1 MADIIGDG
9 FNNLLNGTVSADSIK
24 GMSGSDT
31 IYGGDGNDIL
41 DGDDI
46 NNIWAVMGNDSMIGG
61 TGDDTYIVNNSLDAI
76 VEYVGGG
83 IDTVKSSIQY
93 TLGDYLENLT
103 LIDSNNINGYGNS
116 SNNVVKGN
124 SGNNTLYGYAGNDT
138 LDGGGGGNDGS
149 DTLYGGTGDD
159 IYYIYNDTDADTI
172 IEDIYGGYDYIE
184 TYKRLAAPT
193 NVEAM
198 ILLGTSNYGLT
209 GNNQDNYL
217 MGNSGNNDLTDY
229 AGNDTLDGGSGADT
243 MIGGTGDDIYYVDD
257 VNDVVTEDADA
268 GYDEIITSVNYTLVA
283 NVEKLTVTGSG
294 DINITGN
301 ANANTLT
308 GNDGANSISGLAG
321 NDTLDG
327 GIDIDSMSGGTGDDV
342 YYVDNVNDI
351 VTENLDEGTD
361 YIGTFITYTL
371 SDNVE
376 GLILLGDS
384 SINGTGN
391 ALDNYIDG
399 NLGNNTLNGGLG
411 DDEINGYYGSNIL
424 NGDAGNDMLYVYNAE
439 GIYSGNSTLNGGADN
454 DTLYGYNGSHSLLG
468 EAGDD
473 IYYVDDVNDVITENL
488 DEGTDTAYSNIEY
501 TLGSNVEN
509 LTLTGT
515 SNIRGY
521 GNSLNNLII
530 GNSGNNSMYTYGGD
544 DTIYGGAGNDVI
556 ASYGGND
563 MIYGEDGDDTVSGST
578 ENDTIYGGI
587 GNDVLSGGSGNDLLD
602 GGEGIDTL
610 TGGTDNDTYHIDNIG
625 DVVTENLNEGTDAV
639 NSSITYT
646 LGNNVENL
654 TLTGTSNING
664 YGNSLANLIIG
675 NGTNNTLVGYAGN
688 DTIHGGAGNDSI
700 SGSTDIDILYGED
713 GNDLITGSYGN
724 DTLDGGTGDDKLCGG
739 QDNDY
744 YYTGIGNDTLMDSS
758 EIDYL
763 DLSNQAYTGTT
774 FTAIDASSVT
784 GLYTNDPDTNVDALK
799 ITFDESNSV
808 TIYSYFDNTQAS
820 IDLTTGLESYTGEFG
835 AWNIET
841 LRFSDKTLSSTTY
854 ILDSNEQNL
863 TLIGNSSINGT
874 GNDLNNTIEGNIGN
888 NVLDGGTGS
897 DSMSGET
904 GNDTYY
910 IDNVS
915 DVITENLDE
924 GTDTAYSNIEYTLGS
939 NVENLTLTGT
949 SNIRGYGNSLN
960 NLIIG
965 NSGNNSMYT
974 YGGDDT
980 IYGGAGNDVI
990 ASYGGND
997 MIYGEDGDDTVSGS
1011 TENDTIYGGI
1021 GNDVLSGGSGND
1033 LLDGGEGIDT
1043 LTGGTNNDTLIGG
1056 TNDDKY
1062 MFYSGDGIDTINDSS
1077 GTLDEINFESDVSR
1091 TNIALYYDSTTGDL
1105 LIDYGSTAGNDKISF
1120 VDYNYNT
1127 DNSLERIE
1135 DGDGYYLGITEI
1147 NNIIAEISSYNAN
1160 NDPDLLSAEDVKNN
1174 STLMTYIS
1182 GQWQS

>member
-1 MADIIGDG
+1 
-9 FNNLLNGTVSADSIK
+9 
-24 GMSGSDT
+24 
-31 IYGGDGNDIL
+31 
-41 DGDDI
+41 
-46 NNIWAVMGNDSMIGG
+46 
-61 TGDDTYIVNNSLDAI
+61 
-76 VEYVGGG
+76 
-83 IDTVKSSIQY
+83 
-93 TLGDYLENLT
+93 
-103 LIDSNNINGYGNS
+103 
-116 SNNVVKGN
+116 
-124 SGNNTLYGYAGNDT
+124 
-138 LDGGGGGNDGS
+138 
-149 DTLYGGTGDD
+149 
-159 IYYIYNDTDADTI
+159 
-172 IEDIYGGYDYIE
+172 
-184 TYKRLAAPT
+184 
-193 NVEAM
+193 
-198 ILLGTSNYGLT
+198 
-209 GNNQDNYL
+209 
-217 MGNSGNNDLTDY
+217 
-229 AGNDTLDGGSGADT
+229 
-243 MIGGTGDDIYYVDD
+243 
-257 VNDVVTEDADA
+257 
-268 GYDEIITSVNYTLVA
+268 
-283 NVEKLTVTGSG
+283 
-294 DINITGN
+294 
-301 ANANTLT
+301 
-308 GNDGANSISGLAG
+308 
-321 NDTLDG
+321 
-327 GIDIDSMSGGTGDDV
+327 
-342 YYVDNVNDI
+342 
-351 VTENLDEGTD
+351 
-361 YIGTFITYTL
+361 
-371 SDNVE
+371 
-376 GLILLGDS
+376 
-384 SINGTGN
+384 
-391 ALDNYIDG
+391 
-399 NLGNNTLNGGLG
+399 
-411 DDEINGYYGSNIL
+411 
-424 NGDAGNDMLYVYNAE
+424 
-439 GIYSGNSTLNGGADN
+439 
-454 DTLYGYNGSHSLLG
+454 
-468 EAGDD
+468 
-473 IYYVDDVNDVITENL
+473 NL

-587 GNDVLSGGSGNDLLD
+587 GNDVLSGGSGNDL
-602 GGEGIDTL
+602 
-610 TGGTDNDTYHIDNIG
+610 H
-625 DVVTENLNEGTDAV
+625 
-639 NSSITYT
+639 
-646 LGNNVENL
+646 
-654 TLTGTSNING
+654 
-664 YGNSLANLIIG
+664 
-675 NGTNNTLVGYAGN
+675 
-688 DTIHGGAGNDSI
+688 
-700 SGSTDIDILYGED
+700 
-713 GNDLITGSYGN
+713 
-724 DTLDGGTGDDKLCGG
+724 
-739 QDNDY
+739 
-744 YYTGIGNDTLMDSS
+744 
-758 EIDYL
+758 
-763 DLSNQAYTGTT
+763 
-774 FTAIDASSVT
+774 
-784 GLYTNDPDTNVDALK
+784 
-799 ITFDESNSV
+799 
-808 TIYSYFDNTQAS
+808 
-820 IDLTTGLESYTGEFG
+820 
-835 AWNIET
+835 
-841 LRFSDKTLSSTTY
+841 
-854 ILDSNEQNL
+854 
-863 TLIGNSSINGT
+863 
-874 GNDLNNTIEGNIGN
+874 NTIEGNIGN